1 MSFLSGK
8 EVEDYKK
15 LMTEIKLSIE
25 DISEITKNNKDDIKA
40 FIK

>member
-15 LMTEIKLSIE
+15 LMAEIKLSIE